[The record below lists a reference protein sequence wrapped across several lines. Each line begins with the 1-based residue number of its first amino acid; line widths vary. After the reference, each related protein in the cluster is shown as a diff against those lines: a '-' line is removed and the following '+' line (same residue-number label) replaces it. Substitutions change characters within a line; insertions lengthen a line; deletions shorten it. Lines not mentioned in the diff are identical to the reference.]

1 MPEPSSVQQMSD
13 KQGVP
18 PSSAQKRER
27 EHRREP
33 EPLRHD
39 IDGVPKAPS
48 PQQDSSD
55 MRSEQAPEN
64 NEGPANKKQ
73 KSDTV
78 EEGDDEDGMDEED
91 DNVESQSGPLGH
103 DNATG
108 ESQVK
113 RVCKHIRSKKV
124 HPEVLNIR
132 RQIQLACRD
141 NDLRAAMTVYDEA
154 VKADIRLEAQTFYS
168 MLNLCDGLERTVHV
182 GTPKPAGEASG
193 TGTGSS
199 GSPSPTSQSSQICN
213 LARQEYVFR
222 IKDHMKRLQLPLNET
237 AYTAIVKVLVRN
249 KEFEKAEDVL
259 NEAETVQQ
267 CKPRLRMYAS
277 LLVAY
282 CEHRQMI
289 NALKC
294 WCRISTQPNLELT
307 EKEYLALI
315 KCAIAT
321 GDVPVVD
328 RVLSD
333 LAEVVTVPSK
343 DTVSAILEWFES
355 PHSLAHSNPLRIPNH
370 ANEEQ
375 VKKLLEDIHK
385 DEVEQPPWMGPI
397 QTEKSWQ
404 SSSSVAIDT
413 QTGTLLAGCLAENK
427 LQPVPLSERAW
438 SEMLTMNETIV
449 LEGKVEGNSSEFQG
463 GKKGQ
468 RRTDFDPQVRRV
480 QWKEFTTFLEAIGPV
495 DVVVDAANVG
505 FFKQNFAA
513 APKHVDYEQIDWVAR
528 KLESMGKKV
537 LLVLHERHF
546 SPKLM
551 PQMFKPLQEE
561 WERRRILYKTPFNCN
576 DDWFW
581 LHAAFHYRTLVL
593 TNDEMRDHHFQML
606 APRTFLRWKERHQV
620 HFSFGEW
627 EAKNETSAQRRREV
641 QLEFPSPYS
650 RRIQRVGGEGLVVP
664 LIKKGDENRFLDG
677 SHVADDDEPTEET
690 YLCIRAV
697 TRTVESMG

>member
-18 PSSAQKRER
+18 PSSAHKRER

-55 MRSEQAPEN
+55 ILSEQAPEN

-78 EEGDDEDGMDEED
+78 EGDDEDGMDEED

-124 HPEVLNIR
+124 HPQVLNIR

-182 GTPKPAGEASG
+182 GTPKPVGEASG

-199 GSPSPTSQSSQICN
+199 GSPSPTSLSSQICN

-385 DEVEQPPWMGPI
+385 DEVEHPPWMGPI

-677 SHVADDDEPTEET
+677 SHVADDDEPMEET

-697 TRTVESMG
+697 TRTIESLG

>member
-1 MPEPSSVQQMSD
+1 
-13 KQGVP
+13 
-18 PSSAQKRER
+18 
-27 EHRREP
+27 
-33 EPLRHD
+33 
-39 IDGVPKAPS
+39 
-48 PQQDSSD
+48 
-55 MRSEQAPEN
+55 
-64 NEGPANKKQ
+64 
-73 KSDTV
+73 
-78 EEGDDEDGMDEED
+78 
-91 DNVESQSGPLGH
+91 
-103 DNATG
+103 
-108 ESQVK
+108 
-113 RVCKHIRSKKV
+113 
-124 HPEVLNIR
+124 
-132 RQIQLACRD
+132 
-141 NDLRAAMTVYDEA
+141 
-154 VKADIRLEAQTFYS
+154 
-168 MLNLCDGLERTVHV
+168 
-182 GTPKPAGEASG
+182 
-193 TGTGSS
+193 
-199 GSPSPTSQSSQICN
+199 
-213 LARQEYVFR
+213 
-222 IKDHMKRLQLPLNET
+222 MKRLQLPLNET